1 MHTLFC
7 SMAILI
13 TLVLSATKG
22 ASYHL
27 KKWALLKK
35 RAFALSRGS
44 S

>member
-7 SMAILI
+7 SMATLI

-22 ASYHL
+22 TSHHL

-35 RAFALSRGS
+35 
-44 S
+44 